1 MTTYSLKANTDIQ
14 DPAQD
19 DASFADLICNQIHSL
34 VSQHHQHGKL
44 GPERISNELLDLA
57 AAVKQIAEQ
66 YTADHP
72 ACPF

>member
-1 MTTYSLKANTDIQ
+1 MMQVS
-14 DPAQD
+14 
-19 DASFADLICNQIHSL
+19 QIHSL

-66 YTADHP
+66 YTADPPLWWAAGNGHK
-72 ACPF
+72 